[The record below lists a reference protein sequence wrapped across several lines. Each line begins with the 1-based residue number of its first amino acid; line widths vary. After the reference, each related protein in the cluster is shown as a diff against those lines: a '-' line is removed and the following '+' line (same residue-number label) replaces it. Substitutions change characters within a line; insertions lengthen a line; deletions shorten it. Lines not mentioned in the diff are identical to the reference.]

1 MMSRY
6 YVVAALASAV
16 LLLACMGRRQRAG
29 EQAADGRGRR
39 SAPIVAPA
47 SPTGPQQGLAP
58 GLPAPG
64 DAQAPAVYAGWPFG
78 AAEARRRQEETA
90 RRLGLPVE
98 KAVDLGDGVKLE
110 LVLIPA
116 GEFLM
121 GGEEPAEQVARK
133 CLDIGVDPTW
143 FENEHPQHLV
153 RITRPFWMGKYEL
166 TQGAWER
173 VMGYNLSNWRE
184 SRIPVDLV
192 DWNDCQKFLE
202 KLNARVKGAFRLPT
216 EAEWE
221 YACRAGTATAFHFG
235 ETPSADQANYDS
247 RHVYGPGRQGGY
259 RGRKIEVG
267 SFPANAWGLF
277 DMHGNGFEWCADWY
291 AAGYYASSP
300 KADPAGPDTGG
311 ARVLRGGSWGTNPGY
326 CRSAVRY
333 LRNPSERGD
342 CIGFRV
348 VSTIA
353 GD

>member
-1 MMSRY
+1 MSRY
-6 YVVAALASAV
+6 YVLAALVSAV
-16 LLLACMGRRQRAG
+16 LLLAGWGMGQRAG
-29 EQAADGRGRR
+29 ELPAARPQLQA
-39 SAPIVAPA
+39 APIVAPA
-47 SPTGPQQGLAP
+47 PPAGPQQGLVP
-58 GLPAPG
+58 GRPAPE
-64 DAQAPAVYAGWPFG
+64 DAPAPTVCTAWPFD
-78 AAEARRRQEETA
+78 AAEAGRRQQETA

-98 KAVDLGDGVKLE
+98 RAVDLGGGAKLE

-121 GGEEPAEQVARK
+121 GGEESPEQVAGK
-133 CLDIGVDPTW
+133 CLDLAVDPTW
-143 FENEHPQHLV
+143 FQNEHPRHLV

-166 TQGAWER
+166 TQEAWER
-173 VMGYNLSNWRE
+173 IMGYNLSNWRS

-192 DWNDCQKFLE
+192 DWDDCQKFLE
-202 KLNARVKGAFRLPT
+202 KLNAQGQGAFRLPT

-235 ETPSADQANYDS
+235 ETLSADQANYDS
-247 RHVYGPGRQGGY
+247 RHVYGSGRQGDY
-259 RGRKIEVG
+259 RGKKIAVG
-267 SFPANAWGLF
+267 SFPANAWGLH

-291 AAGYYASSP
+291 AADYYARSP

-326 CRSAVRY
+326 CRSALRY

-348 VSTIA
+348 VSIIT
-353 GD
+353 GG